1 MSDGNPA
8 TPVCLIPIY
17 LRSVKA
23 EYFCPTSFSDVFFID
38 ATTAQTIDADLKN
51 IALGKEIGENAN
63 DTVIWLAGKRE
74 DWLLLFD
81 NADDTTLN
89 LSPFFPSC
97 SHGNILI
104 TSRNRETLIHAPG
117 FNYNVGS
124 LTPEDARDLLLGIIE
139 QVITDETR
147 VLAEPIVK
155 VSSWQINTSF
165 WTCSNVW

>member
-1 MSDGNPA
+1 MSDRNPA
-8 TPVCLIPIY
+8 APVCLIPIY
-17 LRSVKA
+17 IWGVQA
-23 EYFCPTSFSDVFFID
+23 EYSCPNSFSDVFFID
-38 ATTAQTIDADLKN
+38 STTAQTIDADLKN

-63 DTVIWLAGKRE
+63 DTIIWLARKRE

-89 LSPFFPSC
+89 LTRFFPSC

-104 TSRNRETLIHAPG
+104 TSRNHETLIHAPG
-117 FNYNVGS
+117 FNYNVSS
-124 LTPEDARDLLLGIIE
+124 LTPEDARDLLLGIIK

-155 VSSWQINTSF
+155 VWQINTSF
-165 WTCSNVW
+165 

>member
-8 TPVCLIPIY
+8 APVCLIPIY

-23 EYFCPTSFSDVFFID
+23 EYSCPTSFSGVLFID
-38 ATTAQTIDADLKN
+38 ATTARTIDADLKN

-63 DTVIWLAGKRE
+63 DTIIWLADKCE

-81 NADDTTLN
+81 NADNTMLN

-104 TSRNRETLIHAPG
+104 TS
-117 FNYNVGS
+117 
-124 LTPEDARDLLLGIIE
+124 
-139 QVITDETR
+139 
-147 VLAEPIVK
+147 
-155 VSSWQINTSF
+155 
-165 WTCSNVW
+165 

>member
-1 MSDGNPA
+1 MSDGDPA
-8 TPVCLIPIY
+8 APVCLIPIY
-17 LRSVKA
+17 LWGVQA

-63 DTVIWLAGKRE
+63 DTIIWLAGKCE

-89 LSPFFPSC
+89 LSQFFPSC

-104 TSRNRETLIHAPG
+104 TSRNRETLIHAPS

-147 VLAEPIVK
+147 VLAKPIVK
-155 VSSWQINTSF
+155 VFSWQINPSF
-165 WTCSNVW
+165 